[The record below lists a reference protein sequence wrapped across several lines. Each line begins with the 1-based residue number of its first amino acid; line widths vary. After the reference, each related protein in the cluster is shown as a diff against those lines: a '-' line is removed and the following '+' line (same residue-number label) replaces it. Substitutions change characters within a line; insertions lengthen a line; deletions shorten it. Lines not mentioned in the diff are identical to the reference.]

1 MIAETR
7 KIRLIMELRQGGVT
21 DADVLSAIERVPRE
35 AFVPDIFKDRAY
47 DNAPLPIGE
56 GQTISQP
63 LIVGVMTQ
71 ALELNKR
78 HKVLEI
84 GTGSGYQCAI
94 LARLCRRV
102 YTIERIRSLYE
113 GAMAVLQSLH
123 VRNVTGKV
131 GDGSKGWPEQAPFD
145 RIIVTAAA
153 PVYPQA
159 LAEQLVEGGIL
170 VVPVDR
176 GGDGQDLLKIRRTA
190 EGFEEEMLAPVRFVP
205 LIPDRN
211 TATAGAERQRS
222 ASGSA

>member
-21 DADVLSAIERVPRE
+21 DADVLSALERVPRE
-35 AFVPDIFKDRAY
+35 RFVPDIFQDRAY

-63 LIVGVMTQ
+63 LIVGLMTQ

-84 GTGSGYQCAI
+84 GTGSGYQTAI

-102 YTIERIRSLYE
+102 YTIERIRPLYD
-113 GAMAVLQSLH
+113 GAMAVLQALN

-153 PVYPQA
+153 PVYPDVLADQ
-159 LAEQLVEGGIL
+159 LAEDGIL

-176 GGDGQDLLKIRRTA
+176 DDDGQDLLKIRRTA
-190 EGFEEEMLAPVRFVP
+190 GGFKEETMLPVRFVP
-205 LIPDRN
+205 LI
-211 TATAGAERQRS
+211 
-222 ASGSA
+222 SGRTD